1 MGYMYEMKGRGFWLE
16 QLHDMYHL
24 LRREDWLGKDRLS
37 QESLKEN
44 SLVEVMFYLRC
55 LRDTERES
63 CQVSNYVSKSGAYQT
78 YGGSAYLDGI

>member
-37 QESLKEN
+37 
-44 SLVEVMFYLRC
+44 
-55 LRDTERES
+55 
-63 CQVSNYVSKSGAYQT
+63 
-78 YGGSAYLDGI
+78 